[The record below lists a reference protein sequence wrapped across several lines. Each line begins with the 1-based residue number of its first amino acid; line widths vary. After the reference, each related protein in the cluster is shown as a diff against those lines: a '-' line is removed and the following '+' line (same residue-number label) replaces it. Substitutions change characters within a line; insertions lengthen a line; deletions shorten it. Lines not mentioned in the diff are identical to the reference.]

1 MDRVYNF
8 SAGPATLPHEVVL
21 KAQAEL
27 LSFKDSGMSVMEIS
41 HRSDLYT
48 TMASEA
54 EQDLRDLMQ
63 IPDNYE
69 VLFLQ
74 GGATQMFYTLPLN
87 FANQAHRVGYINT
100 GHWSE
105 RAEEEARY
113 VSGLTVEEVGSS
125 ADQHFTELVH
135 QVTLNGDY
143 DFIHLTTNNTI
154 EGTMYRDLPELDG
167 RTLVADLSSNFL
179 GQVYNVNDF
188 GIIYAGAQKNSGIAG
203 FTVAIVRKDLL
214 EQVPDL
220 PAMLSFSKQ
229 AAKHSALN
237 TPPVFAIYMAG
248 LVFKWIKEQG
258 GVAAMQKRN
267 EAKAQLLYEFL
278 DSSNLFR
285 NPVVSA
291 DRSTMNIPFVTGD
304 ADLDALCV
312 QEATK
317 QGLMS
322 LKGHKSVGGL
332 RASLYNAMTIDGVQ
346 ALVKFLGEF
355 EKEHGGK

>member
-1 MDRVYNF
+1 MDKVYNF
-8 SAGPATLPHEVVL
+8 SAGPAILPHEVVL

-27 LSFKDSGMSVMEIS
+27 TSFKDSGMSVMEIS
-41 HRSDLYT
+41 HRSALYT
-48 TMASEA
+48 EMAAEA
-54 EQDLRDLMQ
+54 EQDLRDLLQ

-74 GGATQMFYTLPLN
+74 GGATQLFYTLPLN

-105 RAEEEARY
+105 RAEEEAHY
-113 VSGLTVEEVGSS
+113 VPGLTVEEVGSS

-135 QVTLNGDY
+135 QVELDGDY
-143 DFIHLTTNNTI
+143 DFVHLTTNNTI
-154 EGTMYRDLPELDG
+154 EGTMYRDLPDLHG
-167 RTLVADLSSNFL
+167 QTLVADMSSNFL
-179 GQVYNVNDF
+179 GQTYKVSDF
-188 GIIYAGAQKNSGIAG
+188 GVIYAGAQKNAGIAG
-203 FTVAIVRKDLL
+203 LTMAIVRKDLL
-214 EQVPDL
+214 DQVPDL

-229 AAKHSALN
+229 AAKHSTLN

-248 LVFKWIKEQG
+248 LVFKWVKAQG
-258 GVAAMQKRN
+258 GVAAIQKKN
-267 EAKAQLLYEFL
+267 EEKAQLLYDFL
-278 DSSNLFR
+278 DSSKLFK
-285 NPVVSA
+285 NPVVPA

-312 QEATK
+312 KEAAE

-332 RASLYNAMTIDGVQ
+332 RASLYNAMSLEGAQ

-355 EKEHGGK
+355 EAKHGGQ